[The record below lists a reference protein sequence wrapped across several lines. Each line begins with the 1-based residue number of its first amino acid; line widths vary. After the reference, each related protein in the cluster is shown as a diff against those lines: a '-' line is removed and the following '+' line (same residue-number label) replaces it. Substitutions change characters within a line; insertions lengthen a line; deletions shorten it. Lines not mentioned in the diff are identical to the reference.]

1 MSLKAKLFLIPIGL
15 FVLAACSSTS
25 APPPATGG
33 ASPAASSQSSRY
45 SIGQDRAPSVALDPS
60 QIRPVVPAPINRT
73 MAGNRSPY
81 TVNGRTYRVLATE
94 DGFQQTGLAS
104 WYGEK
109 FHGHQTSNG
118 EVFDMY
124 QISAAHTSLPI
135 PSFARVTNL
144 ENQRS
149 IIVRVNDRGPFHN
162 DRVIDLSYA
171 AAWQLGFHN
180 QGTAL
185 VHIES
190 IVPGRQEV
198 MLAGSNSASQT
209 TIASTG
215 GRYLQAG
222 AFSDLRAAQRLSER
236 LSSMTS
242 RPVFIRSVQSG
253 SSRQQLHR
261 VRIGPIADQS
271 EIQRITD
278 MMLAA
283 DLGQPFM
290 VEE

>member
-45 SIGQDRAPSVALDPS
+45 SISQDRAPSVALDPS
-60 QIRPVVPAPINRT
+60 QIRPVVPTPINRT

-81 TVNGRTYRVLATE
+81 TVNGRSYRVLATE

-198 MLAGSNSASQT
+198 MLAGGSSASQT
-209 TIASTG
+209 TIASAG

-261 VRIGPIADQS
+261 VRIGPIADQG